1 MRYYN
6 SGRRARELG
15 IGSSGSLP
23 SNPDLEYV
31 FHDQT
36 DLTPETLKKI
46 LGRNPTPE
54 DVAAALEIASRP
66 ENKNLDL
73 FVKEVL
79 GVGGEHALK
88 QEIKK
93 RMAGEVLAGAGGL
106 AGLLAAVDY
115 VDGPEQGRI

>member
-1 MRYYN
+1 MGYYN

-23 SNPDLEYV
+23 SNPDLQYV
-31 FHDQT
+31 FHDQK
-36 DLTPETLKKI
+36 DITPQVLEKI
-46 LGRNPTPE
+46 LGRKPTPE
-54 DVAAALEIASRP
+54 DVAKALEIASRP
-66 ENKNLDL
+66 ENKNLDV
-73 FVKEVL
+73 FVREVL
-79 GVGGEHALK
+79 GAGGEHALK

-106 AGLLAAVDY
+106 AALLAAGDY